1 MKYYIFTIIILLL
14 FGCKGNNPT
23 AIREGNHVELEYI
36 HNYNSL
42 YWMNTFSYVGK
53 EVTITENDT
62 SKIYKL
68 YSNGKE
74 EKEELVQSTRLMP
87 QKIDTILALLNQY
100 EFYNYPPNIAQKDSG
115 SINAGSVIIKI
126 KREGD
131 IEFKTVNATI
141 YTNPN
146 YNQSIFQEFI
156 KKLEIIL
163 NIE

>member
-14 FGCKGNNPT
+14 FGCKVNNPT
-23 AIREGNHVELEYI
+23 ASTEGKHFELEYI

-53 EVTITENDT
+53 KVTITENDI

-74 EKEELVQSTRLMP
+74 EKEELVQTTRIMP

-100 EFYNYPPNIAQKDSG
+100 EFYNYPPNITQTDSG

-131 IEFKTVNATI
+131 AEFKTINAII
-141 YTNPN
+141 YTNPDF
-146 YNQSIFQEFI
+146 NQSIFQEFI
-156 KKLEIIL
+156 KKLENIL